1 MSKEK
6 AIINDKIYWQLT
18 PRLRETICQ
27 VKAISK
33 QQVPLNKPFIEE
45 YDKILYLQMVAF
57 QRVSPVFTI
66 IFLFSFFFVFCFV
79 TAVSSQRL
87 V

>member
-6 AIINDKIYWQLT
+6 AIINDQIYWQLT
-18 PRLRETICQ
+18 LRLRETICQ

-45 YDKILYLQMVAF
+45 YGKILYLQMVAF

-66 IFLFSFFFVFCFV
+66 GFFLFFVFVFCFV
-79 TAVSSQRL
+79 TAVSIQRL

>member
-18 PRLRETICQ
+18 LRLRETICQ

-66 IFLFSFFFVFCFV
+66 GFLFFVLFCFV
-79 TAVSSQRL
+79 TAVSIQRL